1 MRKIYFKIFFY
12 YILALSSGSSF
23 SIMNGATT
31 KKFFCYKFLQNE
43 QAHVK
48 HPAYKCPVY
57 MYAV

>member
-1 MRKIYFKIFFY
+1 
-12 YILALSSGSSF
+12 
-23 SIMNGATT
+23 MNGATT